1 MTDRADTDPTNPETA
16 VPAPACRPA
25 ANQATPVPSRA
36 SAPGHPGPDLVIFQE
51 WGGALK
57 PSEGGLRRTV
67 CMGTLAGV
75 LPLPAVEAKARR
87 TRVEYQNTPEGAL
100 VRRAQSGDDSAFQ
113 EIVERYQSKVFS
125 IIHGIVRQRNDV
137 EDIAQQVFAKVY
149 FSIRS
154 FDFRSSL
161 ITWIYKITVN
171 ECYDYL
177 RKKKVR
183 KLVYES
189 DLSEDEVRRVE
200 NTEPASERQTR
211 VDTTLARRDYI
222 AKLLSRLS
230 DEERLLML
238 MKEVEG
244 HSVEELAGMTGMNE
258 NTIKVKLF
266 RARQRLV
273 KAAQRLERSA
283 GLTS

>member
-1 MTDRADTDPTNPETA
+1 
-16 VPAPACRPA
+16 
-25 ANQATPVPSRA
+25 
-36 SAPGHPGPDLVIFQE
+36 
-51 WGGALK
+51 
-57 PSEGGLRRTV
+57 
-67 CMGTLAGV
+67 MGTLSGALDYPVFGSKV
-75 LPLPAVEAKARR
+75 AVK
-87 TRVEYQNTPEGAL
+87 TRVDFENTPEGAL
-100 VRRAQSGDDSAFQ
+100 VRRAQAGDEEAFH

-149 FSIRS
+149 LSIKG

-171 ECYDYL
+171 ECFDYL
-177 RKKKVR
+177 RKRKVR

-200 NTEPASERQTR
+200 NNEPSVGRQAPA
-211 VDTTLARRDYI
+211 DSTLARRDYVL
-222 AKLLSRLS
+222 KLLSRVS
-230 DEERLLML
+230 EEERSLLM

-244 HSVEELAGMTGMNE
+244 YSVEELAAKTGMNE

-266 RARQRLV
+266 RARQKLV
-273 KAAQRLERSA
+273 KAAQRLERA
-283 GLTS
+283 PGLVTG